1 MESKGCNVFSL
12 SLSLSLTLNHLTHSD
27 LTRKMVGEDPS
38 TNIDPISRPESRVS
52 QSEVDEDES
61 FVDVEES
68 TNTTTTMTTNES
80 NGPTTKEG
88 EEEEET
94 VPTTNSIAPHLDEP
108 PTSTSNPSQS
118 SLSLSQSQQD
128 PSSSLTPDELVAF
141 LRGQITDLTS
151 QVTSLNGK
159 LVKSYT
165 TRGDLEDNLH
175 ETKQVEMGLRKRV
188 KELEVDKERWT
199 KEIEQGGWVERV
211 RSLSHLFHPP
221 LSSELGLMRKKS
233 HVIGSRSR
241 RNAEVDD

>member
-1 MESKGCNVFSL
+1 
-12 SLSLSLTLNHLTHSD
+12 
-27 LTRKMVGEDPS
+27 MVGEDPS

-68 TNTTTTMTTNES
+68 TNTTTTITTNES
-80 NGPTTKEG
+80 NEPTTKEG

-108 PTSTSNPSQS
+108 PTS

-211 RSLSHLFHPP
+211 RPLSHLFHPP

>member
-1 MESKGCNVFSL
+1 
-12 SLSLSLTLNHLTHSD
+12 
-27 LTRKMVGEDPS
+27 MVGEDPS

-68 TNTTTTMTTNES
+68 TTTNGSTE
-80 NGPTTKEG
+80 PTTKKE

-94 VPTTNSIAPHLDEP
+94 VPTTNSIAPHLDQP

-211 RSLSHLFHPP
+211 RPLSHLFHPP
-221 LSSELGLMRKKS
+221 LFE
-233 HVIGSRSR
+233 
-241 RNAEVDD
+241 